1 MTGRPVTDA
10 IDRAAPPRASPS
22 SLVST
27 TPSKPT
33 PSRNACAVV
42 TASWPIIASTTN
54 STSSG
59 WTASR
64 MSAACFI
71 SSASTP
77 SRPAVSTM
85 TTSWR
90 VRLASS
96 IEARATAT
104 GSPTPLPGSGAKT
117 GHADPL
123 AVDLELADGV
133 RPLQVGGDQQRAL
146 ALLLEPQRE
155 LGGERG
161 LAGALEAGEQDDRRA
176 ATWRSAAA
184 GSRRRGC

>member
-1 MTGRPVTDA
+1 MTGLPVTCATDS
-10 IDRAAPPRASPS
+10 AAPPRASPS

-33 PSRNACAVV
+33 PSWNACAVV

-77 SRPAVSTM
+77 RRPAVSTM
-85 TTSWR
+85 TTSCSL
-90 VRLASS
+90 RLASLDRVAGDRDRVADAV
-96 IEARATAT
+96 ARL
-104 GSPTPLPGSGAKT
+104 GREDR
-117 GHADPL
+117 HAGL
-123 AVDLELADGV
+123 LADD
-133 RPLQVGGDQQRAL
+133 LRA
-146 ALLLEPQRE
+146 
-155 LGGERG
+155 G
-161 LAGALEAGEQDDRRA
+161 
-176 ATWRSAAA
+176 
-184 GSRRRGC
+184 